1 MLDNMRTVQQLI
13 DTEQS
18 EDLVE
23 VVLKALYGRPPCYA
37 WTTAAHSDTIVEL
50 TVRLPDGAEI
60 CWEKGSESVKITLN
74 G

>member
-13 DTEQS
+13 DMEQS
-18 EDLVE
+18 EDLVAT
-23 VVLKALYGRPPCYA
+23 VLKALYGRPPCYA
-37 WTTAAHSDTIVEL
+37 WTTAANSDTIVEL
-50 TVRLPDGAEI
+50 TVRLSDGAEI

>member
-23 VVLKALYGRPPCYA
+23 VVLKALYRRPPCYA
-37 WTTAAHSDTIVEL
+37 WTTAASSNTIVEL
-50 TVRLPDGAEI
+50 TVRFPDGAEI